1 MSSLFQVE
9 KAVSIALKIGA
20 ASNLKFLKLLPGP
33 MSGGRASDICLVDWL
48 SVTIVLF
55 PVELFFAF
63 HTVNPCGEK
72 TSELVSKTTH
82 AVKTPVI
89 YTKDH

>member
-33 MSGGRASDICLVDWL
+33 ISGGGASDICLVDWL

-63 HTVNPCGEK
+63 HTVNPCGQGK
-72 TSELVSKTTH
+72 NMRISQRNHTCR
-82 AVKTPVI
+82 
-89 YTKDH
+89 KDTADFY